1 MNSVQIN
8 EPLLYID
15 QPTLSKPKVKM
26 QKNFQT
32 GPQTPSKK
40 YRQHKSF
47 KECSIKEKIQYLL
60 HIPKELPNLKCDV
73 LTETESYRGMLVKED
88 KEYIFLRQHGRREQ
102 TILKSEIKDIRL
114 ISF

>member
-1 MNSVQIN
+1 MDSVQIN

-32 GPQTPSKK
+32 AQTPSKK
-40 YRQHKSF
+40 NKQHKSF

-60 HIPKELPNLKCDV
+60 HVPKELPNLKCDV
-73 LTETESYRGMLVKED
+73 LTETESYRGMLVKEEKD
-88 KEYIFLRQHGRREQ
+88 YIMIRQQGRKEQA
-102 TILKSEIKDIRL
+102 ILKANITDIRL
-114 ISF
+114 VSF